1 MYEFIEGKVTDFTPA
16 FVVIQAGGIGYYV
29 NISLNTYSQISDYQ
43 KSNTSGTLKLFLH
56 FVVREDAHLFFGF
69 FSPKEREIFRLLIT
83 VSGIGAN
90 TARMML
96 SSLNPTELQKAIG
109 EGNVSILQGIKGIG
123 LKTAQRVI
131 VDLKDKIK
139 IDGTID
145 EKFLMVNNTI
155 KEEALSALV
164 TLGFTKS
171 SIEKMIDKLL
181 SVKSDMTVEELIKLT
196 LKNI

>member
-1 MYEFIEGKVTDFTPA
+1 MYEFIEGKVNELTPA
-16 FVVIQAGGIGYYV
+16 FVIIQTSGIGYFI
-29 NISLNTYSQISDYQ
+29 NISLNTYTQIADHQ
-43 KSNTSGTLKLFLH
+43 KNNSTGTLKLSLH
-56 FVVREDAHLFFGF
+56 YVVREDAHLFFGF
-69 FSPKEREIFRLLIT
+69 FSAKEREIFRLLIT

-96 SSLNPTELQKAIG
+96 SSLNPLELQKAIA
-109 EGNVSILQGIKGIG
+109 EGNVSILQKIKGIG

-131 VDLKDKIK
+131 IDLKDKI
-139 IDGTID
+139 GMTSSVD

-171 SIEKMIDKLL
+171 AVEKIIDKLL
-181 SVKSDMTVEELIKLT
+181 GVKPDMTVEELIKQA